1 MRKLLALLMAAGCHH
16 MIETETP
23 SQLPPPT
30 AIGRSAQIGTGTAG
44 RHTGPPT
51 PKRQNV
57 PARGRKCPADKVTI
71 CGRDVLEVLEMLGAR
86 RDAGVSDK
94 QLAAYA
100 RHFDRTDAD
109 RDGTHSKKEYIENGR
124 FMTPQARRGI
134 FRAADNNGDGVVTRV
149 EYVLNRIVTDEAKG
163 IVQRTDA
170 DRNGSVARAEFVSGS
185 PLEDESLAA
194 AVFDTL
200 DTSGDGTTTIP
211 EYLRVW
217 GGWARPDYRAQEAAL
232 AARLTKLGE

>member
-1 MRKLLALLMAAGCHH
+1 MRKLLVLLVAIGCHH
-16 MIETETP
+16 MTDVEAP
-23 SQLPPPT
+23 GQLPPAAAVGGVARVGNETP
-30 AIGRSAQIGTGTAG
+30 R
-44 RHTGPPT
+44 RHTGPAAAR
-51 PKRQNV
+51 RQSE
-57 PARGRKCPADKVTI
+57 PARGRKCLADKVTI
-71 CGRDVLEVLEMLGAR
+71 GGRDVLEVLEMLGAR

-100 RHFDRTDAD
+100 RHFNRTDAD
-109 RDGTHSKKEYIENGR
+109 RDGAHSKKEYIENGR

-170 DRNGSVARAEFVSGS
+170 DRNGSVARAEFVRGS
-185 PLEDESLAA
+185 PLEDKSLAA
-194 AVFDTL
+194 SVFDAL
-200 DTSGDGTTTIP
+200 DAGGDGTTTIP

-232 AARLTKLGE
+232 AARLAKLGE